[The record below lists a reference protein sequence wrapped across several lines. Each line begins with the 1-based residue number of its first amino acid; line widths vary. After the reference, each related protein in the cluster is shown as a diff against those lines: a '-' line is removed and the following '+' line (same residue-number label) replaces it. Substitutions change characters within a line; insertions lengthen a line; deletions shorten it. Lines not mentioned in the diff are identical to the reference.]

1 MRELTQEELT
11 EWKRIITDVLREFH
25 EICRKNGLRYFCC
38 GGTAIGAVRHK
49 GIIPWDDDIDVSM
62 PRPDYDRLIELCSNS
77 DLGDYVLVTPYNTED
92 YPLPFAKLC
101 RKDTTLIEQ
110 PHIPCVIG
118 AFIDI
123 FPLDG
128 TSDDIE
134 EAASLKRKY
143 EKMWHKLEAVS
154 SRSSFVEHVSLL
166 KDKENWGRFATKTLA
181 YFCRSGMRKI
191 ILKQLENISRQH
203 PYETANN
210 VIVYGGSYGAK
221 EVMPKSFCT
230 GEDIAM
236 PFEGITA
243 MMPSGYDEYL
253 TRIYGNYMQWPPKEK
268 QVSHHY
274 HAVADLTKRLSKK
287 EALSL
292 L

>member
-1 MRELTQEELT
+1 MKELTTQELT
-11 EWKRIITDVLREFH
+11 EWKRIITDVLREFD
-25 EICRKNGLRYFCC
+25 EICHENNLRYFCC

-62 PRPDYDRLIELCSNS
+62 PRPDYDRLVEVCKKR
-77 DLGDYVLVTPYNTED
+77 DMGRYELVTPYNTEY
-92 YPLPFAKLC
+92 YPLPFMKLC

-110 PHIPCVIG
+110 EHIPCLIG
-118 AFIDI
+118 TYIDI

-128 TSDDIE
+128 TSDDVN
-134 EAASLKRKY
+134 EAARLKRRY
-143 EKMWHKLEAVS
+143 ERLWHKLEAAS
-154 SRSSFVEHVSLL
+154 STCSFSEYLSLL
-166 KDKENWGRFATKTLA
+166 TKPKEWGRFATMTA
-181 YFCRSGMRKI
+181 AFFCRNGVRRF
-191 ILKQLENISRQH
+191 LLNQLDRISRQH

-221 EVMPKSFCT
+221 EVMPKTFCE
-230 GEDIAM
+230 GADIAM
-236 PFEGITA
+236 PFENITA
-243 MMPSGYDEYL
+243 MMPSGYDDYL

-268 QVSHHY
+268 QVSHHF
-274 HAVADLTKRLSKK
+274 HAVVDLTRRMTRK